1 MRLWKPP
8 PPIVGHFGLPRFHSF
23 TMYVDMVYTQMN
35 SKSYE
40 PRNAK
45 MTYNFGQMEYSMF
58 YLIASM
64 KT

>member
-1 MRLWKPP
+1 
-8 PPIVGHFGLPRFHSF
+8 
-23 TMYVDMVYTQMN
+23 MVYTQMN